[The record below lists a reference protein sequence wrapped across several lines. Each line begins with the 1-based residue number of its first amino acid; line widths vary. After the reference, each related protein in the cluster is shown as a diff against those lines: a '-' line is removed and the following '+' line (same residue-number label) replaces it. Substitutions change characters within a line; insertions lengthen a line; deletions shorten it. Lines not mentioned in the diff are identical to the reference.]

1 MTGIRPHRAQ
11 SRSILAHPD
20 TRYAAVSGTR
30 AQQVETVLFQQP
42 FRMLCG
48 DRKPLFQSQRQS
60 LVGIDQLACHVR
72 LAVDIAGAG
81 VRFDHQI
88 ERPLRRLETILRQE
102 AGDIARRHGGEPR
115 HAVDGGSGD
124 QRFRRHQ
131 LARRYQK
138 DLRAQ
143 SSFIAAILQ
152 RTDKRARKRAER
164 GCRHIGHIRI
174 PQRHDT
180 IQLLL
185 RFF

>member
-48 DRKPLFQSQRQS
+48 NRKTFLQCERQA

-88 ERPLRRLETILRQE
+88 ERAFRRFETVLRQE
-102 AGDIARRHGGEPR
+102 AGDVGGGMVVKPPY
-115 HAVDGGSGD
+115 G
-124 QRFRRHQ
+124 
-131 LARRYQK
+131 
-138 DLRAQ
+138 
-143 SSFIAAILQ
+143 
-152 RTDKRARKRAER
+152 
-164 GCRHIGHIRI
+164 
-174 PQRHDT
+174 
-180 IQLLL
+180 
-185 RFF
+185 